1 MADDTKTIIDKF
13 LEHVDTFGDKTFL
26 TQPMGGGN
34 DNVKTFSYNEVLD
47 EAKKVAGYIESLGYP
62 PKSQIAI
69 CSKNCAYWVIAD
81 LGIWLAGHVSVPV
94 SSELWWLAQKWT
106 IRTRLTSSFQCIE
119 MICVPIESFG
129 PIHQSIFLTLCLYLN
144 IRFIQPLLQKQ
155 LGTFWSI
162 PKPKWFSLESSM
174 RNLGR

>member
-13 LEHVDTFGDKTFL
+13 LEHVETFGDKTFL

-94 SSELWWLAQKWT
+94 SSEL
-106 IRTRLTSSFQCIE
+106 
-119 MICVPIESFG
+119 
-129 PIHQSIFLTLCLYLN
+129 
-144 IRFIQPLLQKQ
+144 
-155 LGTFWSI
+155 
-162 PKPKWFSLESSM
+162 
-174 RNLGR
+174 